1 MRFPV
6 DLEPHYVLTVI
17 DLLLLFSH
25 SVVSDSLQPHGL
37 QHARLPTPS
46 PSPMSLLKLMS
57 VELVIPSNHH
67 LLLLPSIFP
76 SIRVFSDEL
85 ALHIRWPKLQ
95 LQLQSFQ

>member
-17 DLLLLFSH
+17 DLLSLFSH
-25 SVVSDSLQPHGL
+25 SVMSDFLRPRGL
-37 QHARLPTPS
+37 QHARLPSPS
-46 PSPMSLLKLMS
+46 PFPMSLLQLMS

-67 LLLLPSIFP
+67 LLLPSVFP